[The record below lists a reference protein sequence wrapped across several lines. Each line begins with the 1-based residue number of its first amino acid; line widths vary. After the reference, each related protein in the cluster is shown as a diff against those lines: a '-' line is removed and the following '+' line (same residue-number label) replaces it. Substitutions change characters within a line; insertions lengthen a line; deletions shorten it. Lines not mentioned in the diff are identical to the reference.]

1 MHQYR
6 QLRLDGTD
14 HLWVPTTW
22 AVLPDQAQPILGAK
36 RCGIVSLELAS
47 AICARL
53 TETMPAEHPCEQ
65 QFDAGSSMEVTDQQL
80 RLLELCAIRVGQ
92 ESVDWSLIAR
102 LAQHP
107 GGLDDLCQAVIT
119 EKSAAASRSRPVL
132 AEGLRHLPA
141 LADRAGAEIE
151 AASGAGA
158 RLVTVLD
165 PDYPANL
172 RLIPNLP
179 PFLFCRGELSD
190 GDARSVAVVG
200 TREASDAGIRRA
212 ASMSR
217 QLAEAGVT
225 VVSGLA
231 KGIDTAAHRGAL
243 EAGARTIAVLGTG
256 ITRCYPSEN
265 QGLAEEITAS
275 GVLVSQFWP
284 TSHPSRS
291 TFPRRNVVTS
301 GISQGTVVIEATS
314 RSGAKLQARL
324 ALDHGKKVFLIRSL
338 VADEPWAR
346 DYVENRGAIEVASA
360 DAVSARLAAPE
371 QVRRAIEQQRQLTLS
386 FAAGP

>member
-1 MHQYR
+1 
-6 QLRLDGTD
+6 
-14 HLWVPTTW
+14 
-22 AVLPDQAQPILGAK
+22 
-36 RCGIVSLELAS
+36 
-47 AICARL
+47 
-53 TETMPAEHPCEQ
+53 
-65 QFDAGSSMEVTDQQL
+65 MEVTDPQR
-80 RLLELCAIRVGQ
+80 RLLELCAIRVGT

-102 LAQHP
+102 LAQRP

-119 EKSAAASRSRPVL
+119 EKSAAAARSRPVL
-132 AEGLRHLPA
+132 REGLRHLAA
-141 LADRAGAEIE
+141 LADRVGAEVE

-172 RLIPNLP
+172 RLVPNLP

-190 GDARSVAVVG
+190 DDARSVAVVG
-200 TREASDAGIRRA
+200 AREASDAGIRRA

-231 KGIDTAAHRGAL
+231 RGTDTAAHRAAL
-243 EAGARTIAVLGTG
+243 DAGARTIAVLGTG

-265 QGLAEEITAS
+265 TGLAEAITAS

-284 TSHPSRS
+284 TSHPSRY

-314 RSGAKLQARL
+314 RSGAKMQARI

-338 VADEPWAR
+338 VAAEPWAG
-346 DYVENRGAIEVASA
+346 DYVENRGAIAVAGA
-360 DAVSARLAAPE
+360 DAVTARLAAPE
-371 QVRRAIEQQRQLTLS
+371 QVRRAIEQQQLTLS